1 MGGGSEASDG
11 KYGGKKKVE
20 EKVKNQKVT
29 EVSNTAGLMVRYVQ
43 ITEGRHRVKH
53 MSKSR
58 LFSDTWDIINKCQ
71 MTFECVSRPCLCT
84 TS

>member
-11 KYGGKKKVE
+11 KYGGKKVE

-43 ITEGRHRVKH
+43 ITEGRHHVKH
-53 MSKSR
+53 
-58 LFSDTWDIINKCQ
+58 
-71 MTFECVSRPCLCT
+71 E
-84 TS
+84 

>member
-43 ITEGRHRVKH
+43 ITEGRDGIMWNIWVKVDYLVIH
-53 MSKSR
+53 G
-58 LFSDTWDIINKCQ
+58 I
-71 MTFECVSRPCLCT
+71 
-84 TS
+84 

>member
-1 MGGGSEASDG
+1 MASM
-11 KYGGKKKVE
+11 GGKKKVE

-43 ITEGRHRVKH
+43 ITEGRHHVKH

-58 LFSDTWDIINKCQ
+58 LFSDTWEMSDDIWVC
-71 MTFECVSRPCLCT
+71 
-84 TS
+84 